1 MTLAADRMDII
12 VPSALLS
19 HASDSRI
26 PDWHKNIL
34 YRSVCCSMASSQT
47 LFHSSVA
54 VHNRW
59 GLLLHVYF
67 QVAETKFRHVIQL
80 LFSYKLFCVVF
91 DDPSDIR
98 RILQYRA
105 RSQAPH
111 FFNLTLSTEDSL
123 VKSLSAVWDTK
134 ERWRRSPGKGD
145 LPATALHRP
154 SSP

>member
-111 FFNLTLSTEDSL
+111 FFNLTLST
-123 VKSLSAVWDTK
+123 SAMPQDAQHT
-134 ERWRRSPGKGD
+134 S
-145 LPATALHRP
+145 P
-154 SSP
+154 SSVSVLFIVSNNMISSATK